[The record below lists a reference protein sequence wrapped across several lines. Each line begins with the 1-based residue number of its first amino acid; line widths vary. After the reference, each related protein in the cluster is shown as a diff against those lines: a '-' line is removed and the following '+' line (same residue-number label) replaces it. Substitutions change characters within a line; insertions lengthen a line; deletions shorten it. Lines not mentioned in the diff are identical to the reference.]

1 MIPRTSV
8 EERLA
13 AAAAIL
19 DAEVEQQVD
28 TRRVGAEPSYLVV
41 DGRRPRGPLAGT
53 SATVR
58 ALAAVAATVVLIA
71 GAVLVATRSGAE
83 RVDPVVAPAAS
94 SSSGAR
100 AADGEGWSD
109 LPASSVAP
117 RFQHVA
123 VSTDTGVLVWG
134 GYGSDSLSDG
144 AFFDSPTGTWRSLPD
159 APLASDRGDAV
170 GVWTG
175 REVVLVNG
183 IDGHVRAAAFDPSAF
198 SWRSLPDPPIS
209 NAANMMTKAVVVEG
223 TIVVVTV
230 SEEGDGGARNEVA
243 TFTPAGGGGE
253 AAGTWSIGEPPPGSF
268 GSGFDAVVVASEVIV
283 VGRRDSGGKS
293 CGDAVVY
300 AYAPGGDA
308 WRSLSSGPIAN
319 VYGPAVVS
327 TGSELFVGGGVECG
341 KAATAAGLPEG
352 RPQAFLLDPVTDAWR
367 PTSDAPAPLRGDG
380 RYAEVWSG
388 RFAVGRGADGAPILY
403 DPAADRWHA
412 AVATPLG
419 EQYSEVPW
427 IWHDGQLLLTSGGVG
442 DGQGGCCR
450 PLAGGYAYTP
460 PFDWR

>member
-1 MIPRTSV
+1 
-8 EERLA
+8 
-13 AAAAIL
+13 L
-19 DAEVEQQVD
+19 DSEVASQTD
-28 TRRVGAEPSYLVV
+28 ARNAGAEPSYLVV
-41 DGRRPRGPLAGT
+41 DEPRRRGPLAGT

-58 ALAAVAATVVLIA
+58 AVAAVAATVVLIA
-71 GAVLVATRSGAE
+71 GAVLVAARRDAG
-83 RVDPVVAPAAS
+83 RVDPVVPPAAS

-123 VSTDTGVLVWG
+123 VSTDTGVLIWG

-144 AFFDSPTGTWRSLPD
+144 AFFDSATRRWRSLPD

-175 REVVLVNG
+175 REVVLING
-183 IDGHVRAAAFDPSAF
+183 IDGHVRAAAFEPSAF
-198 SWRSLPDPPIS
+198 EWRTLPDPPIS
-209 NAANMMTKAVVVEG
+209 NAANMMTKAVVVDG
-223 TIVVVTV
+223 TIVVVAV
-230 SEEGDGGARNEVA
+230 SEEGEGGARNEIA
-243 TFTPAGGGGE
+243 TFTPAGGDDDP
-253 AAGTWSIGEPPPGSF
+253 AGAWSIGEPPPGSF
-268 GSGFDAVVVASEVIV
+268 GSGFDAVVVGSEVV
-283 VGRRDSGGKS
+283 VVARRDSGGKS

-308 WRSLSSGPIAN
+308 WRTLPSAPIAN

-341 KAATAAGLPEG
+341 AAATAAGVPEG
-352 RPQAFLLDPVTDAWR
+352 RAQAFLLNPVTGVWR
-367 PTSDAPAPLRGDG
+367 PTSDAPAPLRGDS

-388 RFAVGRGADGAPILY
+388 RFAVGRGPDGAPILY
-403 DPAADRWHA
+403 DPAADRWHVA
-412 AVATPLG
+412 APTPLG
-419 EQYSEVPW
+419 EAYSEVPW
-427 IWHDGQLLLTSGGVG
+427 IWQNGQLVLTSGGVG
-442 DGQGGCCR
+442 DEQGGCCR
-450 PLAGGYAYTP
+450 PLAGGYAYSP